1 MKIHQ
6 RCQRECKLTGST
18 QKRLDLETE
27 YYCQY
32 YQSTPIIII
41 IIIIIIIV
49 CNTNTFLHSFL
60 IRTERDLRIGENAL
74 EFERPVDPDSP
85 TFPPPA
91 GCWDSTRQ

>member
-6 RCQRECKLTGST
+6 RYQRECKLTGST
-18 QKRLDLETE
+18 QKCLDLETE

-32 YQSTPIIII
+32 SQSTTI

-49 CNTNTFLHSFL
+49 CNANTFLHSFL

-74 EFERPVDPDSP
+74 DF
-85 TFPPPA
+85 
-91 GCWDSTRQ
+91 